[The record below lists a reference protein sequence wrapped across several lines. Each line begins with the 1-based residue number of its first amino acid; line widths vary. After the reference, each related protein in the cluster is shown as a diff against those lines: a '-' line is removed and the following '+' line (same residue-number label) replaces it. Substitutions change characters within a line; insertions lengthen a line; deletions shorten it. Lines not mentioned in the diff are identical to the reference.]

1 MANKSEQKKVTTKNN
16 DKAKKQPLAL
26 EFIEDT
32 DLANVSGGAIPIS
45 SNTGGDVVWGY

>member
-1 MANKSEQKKVTTKNN
+1 MATKPEQKKVESKGT

-32 DLANVSGGAIPIS
+32 DLANVAGGAIPIS